1 MDPLS
6 SEVGLRDLRKYFPSA
21 VGLHYIQ
28 QEEDGSERL
37 ISVSQS
43 FMIESDHNQNN
54 YLGELQFS
62 PPVLG
67 SGQIYYV
74 TEKVVEVRR
83 KSWIPVIDMSFSPG
97 TRQWTR

>member
-1 MDPLS
+1 MSLLLDSPLS
-6 SEVGLRDLRKYFPSA
+6 
-21 VGLHYIQ
+21 GLHYIQ

-74 TEKVVEVRR
+74 TEKLVEVRR
-83 KSWIPVIDMSFSPG
+83 KRSWIVVIDLSFSPG